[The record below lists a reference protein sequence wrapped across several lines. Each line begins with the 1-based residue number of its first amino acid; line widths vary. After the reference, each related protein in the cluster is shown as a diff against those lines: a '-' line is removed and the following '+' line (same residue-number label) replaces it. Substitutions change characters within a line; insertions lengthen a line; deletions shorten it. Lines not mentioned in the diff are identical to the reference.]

1 MKFVHVRWSG
11 PMLLH
16 FSITYEHY
24 EQISIDLVMVNLVRE
39 NRLIFKINSLFTA
52 TLFINQWVASP
63 RLG

>member
-1 MKFVHVRWSG
+1 
-11 PMLLH
+11 MLLH